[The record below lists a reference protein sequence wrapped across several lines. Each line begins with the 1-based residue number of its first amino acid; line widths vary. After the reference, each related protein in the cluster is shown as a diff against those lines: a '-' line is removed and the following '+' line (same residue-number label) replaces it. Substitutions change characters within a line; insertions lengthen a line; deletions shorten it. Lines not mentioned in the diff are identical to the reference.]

1 MESEDSTKEE
11 DVSMKLLLNKV
22 KIPDYGSGGD
32 LDVTINGNEEFENI
46 SDTSEYKELQ
56 EELQEEHMKV

>member
-46 SDTSEYKELQ
+46 SDTYEYQELQ